1 MRIALVTETFP
12 PEVNGVG
19 RTLLRLSIGL
29 RDKGHELEVVRPTH
43 LEEDGSTP
51 APVPQWVVPG
61 APLPGYPRLRFGF
74 YCRRRLLKRWRQR
87 TPDVIHV
94 ATEGPLG
101 LAAQSAARKLRI
113 PVASS
118 FHTNFHAYGEFYG
131 YGLLTGVALSY
142 LRLFHNRAD
151 CTLVPSRETVD
162 KLHRYGFRRLG
173 LLTRGVDTALFDP
186 GRRSTALRRSWG
198 AAQEDPVVLYVGRLA
213 KEKNL
218 ELAIQVFDDLKECQP
233 RARCVLVG
241 DGPLETVIANRH
253 PDVRMSGLKRGEE
266 LAAHYASG
274 DILIFP
280 SLTETFGNVV
290 LEGMASGLAVVAFD
304 YAAAGEH
311 ITNGVDG
318 VTVRRGDGLELGRQT
333 MSLASSPARWREMGM
348 AARSTAESLTW
359 EAVVDSWESRLRE
372 LTCLLSTD
380 EPLPTFRSAAKLD
393 YSKTQSS

>member
-1 MRIALVTETFP
+1 M
-12 PEVNGVG
+12 
-19 RTLLRLSIGL
+19 
-29 RDKGHELEVVRPTH
+29 
-43 LEEDGSTP
+43 
-51 APVPQWVVPG
+51 
-61 APLPGYPRLRFGF
+61 
-74 YCRRRLLKRWRQR
+74 
-87 TPDVIHV
+87 
-94 ATEGPLG
+94 
-101 LAAQSAARKLRI
+101 
-113 PVASS
+113 
-118 FHTNFHAYGEFYG
+118 
-131 YGLLTGVALSY
+131 ALSY

-253 PDVRMSGLKRGEE
+253 PDVCMSGLKRGEE